1 MKKLYI
7 LLTLCAAF
15 FLNSCVESEKSFFE
29 DAEEFGFTGSQDDI
43 IDFLSQDAYNSLLD
57 LGIPINTGDTP
68 PNVEG
73 AFRMTPYILEN
84 SNVENENFEIG
95 DLFADNK
102 FYFSNQNFETLSID
116 FYKETINDNG
126 VLIST
131 ETGLFGKSFISG
143 SGNKF
148 TIFVKTEGFSE
159 GSSGQVHFING
170 VAVSGTLA
178 ADGVQDMKHAFV
190 ILEKT
195 GDVNGEFINED
206 EGRLFEYADGLSFR
220 E

>member
-1 MKKLYI
+1 
-7 LLTLCAAF
+7 
-15 FLNSCVESEKSFFE
+15 
-29 DAEEFGFTGSQDDI
+29 

-57 LGIPINTGDTP
+57 LGIPINTGSTP

-73 AFRMTPYILEN
+73 AFRMTPYILES

-102 FYFSNQNFETLSID
+102 FYFSNQNFETLSIN
-116 FYKETINDNG
+116 FYKETINENG
-126 VLIST
+126 VIIST
-131 ETGLFGKSFISG
+131 EAGLESFISG
-143 SGNKF
+143 SGDKF

-170 VAVSGTLA
+170 VAVSGTLTT
-178 ADGVQDMKHAFV
+178 DGVQDMKHAFV
-190 ILEKT
+190 IIEKT
-195 GDVNGEFINED
+195 GDVNDKFIDEG
-206 EGRLFEYADGLSFR
+206 EGRLFEDADGFSFR